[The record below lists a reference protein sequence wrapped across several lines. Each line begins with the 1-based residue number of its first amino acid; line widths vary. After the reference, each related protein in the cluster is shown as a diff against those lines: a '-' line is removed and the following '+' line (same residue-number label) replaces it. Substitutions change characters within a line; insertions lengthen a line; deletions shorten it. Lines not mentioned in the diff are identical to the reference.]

1 MNNFY
6 TSIYR
11 KYIGRYFLWFKNYIV
26 RMTGD
31 AHTGGGGGGC
41 SRRSPKFSP
50 GLEFP
55 SNRSLDPFQNA
66 APVFSKSFKNIL

>member
-31 AHTGGGGGGC
+31 AHTGGGGGVQ
-41 SRRSPKFSP
+41 SSFS
-50 GLEFP
+50 E
-55 SNRSLDPFQNA
+55 
-66 APVFSKSFKNIL
+66 VFARTRIPEQP